1 MVKYMKLNFNFFM
14 RNKKMKPK
22 IILFSLTITISCG
35 IKESYIVHEDYN
47 PEPNIPLE
55 CYTDTGILT
64 LGKAVA
70 NPCYVCHTEAN
81 TPYMNEVEDFNLT
94 LIYDFPKSIKTIGNP
109 WLNAIK
115 PELTI
120 GNIPPPTDEE
130 IKSWIRTDNWTS
142 AFLNRGK
149 GNLEYFPD
157 VPPLYSYENG
167 MYKLVNVDSEGFV
180 KWKGKYTGWRVFKWK
195 PFPGFFPTNGRIDST
210 LIRLPEKFRKKD
222 GVFNIDIYKKN
233 LSILECAIRG
243 VKPGEPCTITEI
255 GNFILPSNYE
265 GGASD
270 VKVIPYQYPPGTE
283 FAHPIYYLDPANTYS
298 FKSLRLREMR
308 YMKKLSYTPLQ
319 ENGEE
324 EIEGEEFFWEKGRF
338 FNVSGFWEM
347 RAFIEDKNGNLR
359 PQTPE
364 ESKFCIAC
372 HGGIGGTVDG
382 TFTFWRKVPGSAG
395 WKEQDYNLSEASIK
409 DWGYEYLSCANISN
423 VNLGD
428 RIKSVLET
436 YCNLNPDARFGEYQ
450 LYFSITNGGDHFRSN
465 KEILSIISKDPN
477 KISFVLSPNKNMLND
492 PNLINYLNEDGTIK
506 PYLFIPST
514 ERALGINKQYFRVV
528 KSQAFKY
535 GRDVFEKAFGISSGG
550 NSLESLKEVD
560 NTGIL
565 ESGIWIYNKTLLE

>member
-1 MVKYMKLNFNFFM
+1 MKI
-14 RNKKMKPK
+14 KSV
-22 IILFSLTITISCG
+22 ILSLALTISCG
-35 IKESYIVHEDYN
+35 IKESYITYKDYN

-64 LGKAVA
+64 LGRAVA
-70 NPCYVCHTEAN
+70 NPCYVCHTKAN

-94 LIYDFPKSIKTIGNP
+94 LIYDFPESIKTIGNP
-109 WLNAIK
+109 WLNAVR
-115 PELTI
+115 PELTL
-120 GNIPPPTDEE
+120 GSIPPPADEE
-130 IKSWIRTDNWTS
+130 IKDWIRTDNWTP

-167 MYKLVNVDSEGFV
+167 SYKLVNVDEEGFV

-210 LIRLPEKFRKKD
+210 LIRLAEKFRKRD
-222 GVFNIDIYKKN
+222 GVFNIDVYKEN
-233 LSILECAIRG
+233 LAILECAIKG
-243 VKPGEPCTITEI
+243 VKPGETCTITEI
-255 GNFILPSNYE
+255 GNFIVPSNYR
-265 GGASD
+265 GDASD
-270 VKVIPYQYPPGTE
+270 VKVVPYKYPPGTE

-308 YMKKLSYTPLQ
+308 YMKKLNYATIQNNS
-319 ENGEE
+319 EE
-324 EIEGEEFFWEKGRF
+324 EREDGEFFWEKGKF
-338 FNVSGFWEM
+338 FNASGLWEM

-409 DWGYEYLSCANISN
+409 DWGYKELSCANISN
-423 VNLGD
+423 VNLGNS
-428 RIKSVLET
+428 IKSVLET
-436 YCNLNPDARFGEYQ
+436 YCNINPDAKFGEYQ

-465 KEILSIISKDPN
+465 TEILSRISKDPN
-477 KISFVLSPNKNMLND
+477 KISFVLSPNKNILND
-492 PNLINYLNEDGTIK
+492 PTLVNYLNGDGTIK
-506 PYLFIPST
+506 PNLFLPST
-514 ERALGINKQYFRVV
+514 ERAWGINKQYYRVV
-528 KSQAFKY
+528 KAQAFKY
-535 GRDVFEKAFGISSGG
+535 GRDIFEKAFGISSGG
-550 NSLESLKEVD
+550 NSLESLKEVKE
-560 NTGIL
+560 TGIL
-565 ESGIWIYNKTLLE
+565 ESGIWIYNRTLLE